1 MSKSHIVYLQHIL
14 EECNFVT
21 SVVTENLPMYQFLS
35 DETLKRAI
43 SHNFHHFEDVPLS
56 RMLTMENKVKQ
67 MPPKPAKTLAGTK

>member
-43 SHNFHHFEDVPLS
+43 ARSLEIIGEATKKYRPMLNMNGKIFHG
-56 RMLTMENKVKQ
+56 NKWPVCVIN
-67 MPPKPAKTLAGTK
+67 